1 MVSRWVARWFARAL
15 ARIELEP
22 PVRILLMRVVRL
34 LVLLLFVI
42 MALQNMG
49 VELLPLLAGL
59 SVAGAAIALATQ
71 GVLSNVAAVF
81 TIIFTKPFR
90 VGQYVQIVGVEGQ
103 VETITLFSTTLSHT
117 DRSMIV
123 IPNRKVVG
131 EILHNYG
138 RIRQLDVAVGV
149 AYDTDLNSALAAIQ
163 EILRNNPRVLKD
175 PAPCVQTTQLGNSA
189 VVVAVKPWVSVEDF
203 GDATGEINKA
213 IVENIPRPRD
223 RHSVSTARGAPAG
236 PKRLRQPRRT
246 PEQPGRQGEAEQYDA
261 DLQHLLIDAPERI
274 GAHLPADDRAGTE
287 HHDLLPGNVARER
300 KNKHSRRIHDRGQQI
315 LGGPCA
321 AHRPA
326 GHGQRREHQDAD
338 AAAEVAAVQRNRQ
351 LGDDRR
357 SMVQPVP
364 R

>member
-1 MVSRWVARWFARAL
+1 MNDQFAAIDQAKGTLLDLAVRFGPKLLVATLILIAGFVVSRWVARWFARAL
-15 ARIELEP
+15 SRIDLEP
-22 PVRILLMRVVRL
+22 PVRMLLMRVVRL
-34 LVLLLFVI
+34 LVVMLFVI

-59 SVAGAAIALATQ
+59 SVAGAAVALATQ
-71 GVLSNVAAVF
+71 GVLSNVAAGL

-163 EILRNNPRVLKD
+163 EILRSNPRVLKD
-175 PAPCVQTTQLGNSA
+175 PAPFIQTTQLGNSA
-189 VVVAVKPWVSVEDF
+189 VVVAVKPWVSVADF

-213 IVENIPRPRD
+213 IVETFRGRGIVIPYPQ
-223 RHSVSTARGAPAG
+223 HEV
-236 PKRLRQPRRT
+236 RLLAQN
-246 PEQPGRQGEAEQYDA
+246 G
-261 DLQHLLIDAPERI
+261 
-274 GAHLPADDRAGTE
+274 
-287 HHDLLPGNVARER
+287 
-300 KNKHSRRIHDRGQQI
+300 
-315 LGGPCA
+315 
-321 AHRPA
+321 
-326 GHGQRREHQDAD
+326 
-338 AAAEVAAVQRNRQ
+338 
-351 LGDDRR
+351 
-357 SMVQPVP
+357 
-364 R
+364 